1 MNQPP
6 PPASEPHDLDRVLAA
21 LEPLPRP
28 RAWAALVVL
37 VGPPGAGKSTLAHRL
52 AERTPIAVISADDVR
67 RLLAP
72 IPDYSFTETRRVQ
85 RAIRLAV
92 GDLLHRNI
100 SVVLDAPNLTEWER
114 QPLYSVAEL
123 HSARLVLV
131 EVTAPTEVVMGRL
144 AVGAAAPA
152 AGGSSGEPQSPRDVH
167 LQQAQRQEPI
177 TRDHMQVD
185 TAAPAF
191 DQFVTALALD
201 LEEG

>member
-1 MNQPP
+1 
-6 PPASEPHDLDRVLAA
+6 
-21 LEPLPRP
+21 
-28 RAWAALVVL
+28 VVL
-37 VGPPGAGKSTLAHRL
+37 VGPPGAGKSQLALRV
-52 AERTPIAVISADDVR
+52 AERTPIVVIASDAVR

-72 IPDYSFTETRRVQ
+72 ELEYSFNETRRVQ

-114 QPLYSVAEL
+114 QPLYSLAEL
-123 HSARLVLV
+123 HSARLILV

-144 AVGAAAPA
+144 AVGAAARSTV
-152 AGGSSGEPQSPRDVH
+152 GGGEPQSPRDVH
-167 LQQAQRQEPI
+167 LQEAQRQEPI

-185 TAAPAF
+185 TSGPAF